1 MKDCRPVSVSITRD
15 SAGRFHLRVS
25 GLRGEVIA
33 DSLAEVMAAAY
44 RCSRA

>member
-1 MKDCRPVSVSITRD
+1 MKNYRPVSVSIARD